1 MGTLLEQDKYRY
13 AVEKM
18 PRFQRLFRCCQ
29 ECRFK
34 PMQLVYRLLFRW
46 CRQRNFI
53 ELSHQT
59 VIGGGLYIGHPYCI
73 TINPQAIIGRNV
85 NIHRGV
91 VIGQE
96 NRGKRE
102 GAPTIGDDV
111 WIGINASILA
121 LSSIRI
127 MPPRDISI
135 IKVSDVVLQ
144 KAGHEMEAHN
154 SIRRYLH
161 RIGEEI
167 QSTAE
172 IAKLTS
178 WPAAVETLIA
188 KADIQIMCR
197 NGYNERHY
205 ESLIADSS
213 LFKLTW
219 KQEFPIE
226 INGVETYYGKL
237 LNGNLRRN

>member
-73 TINPQAIIGRNV
+73 TINPQAVIGRNV

-96 NRGKRE
+96 NRGKRK
-102 GAPTIGDDV
+102 GAPTLGDDNQCV
-111 WIGINASILA
+111 
-121 LSSIRI
+121 
-127 MPPRDISI
+127 
-135 IKVSDVVLQ
+135 
-144 KAGHEMEAHN
+144 N
-154 SIRRYLH
+154 SGRSEGR
-161 RIGEEI
+161 E
-167 QSTAE
+167 
-172 IAKLTS
+172 
-178 WPAAVETLIA
+178 
-188 KADIQIMCR
+188 
-197 NGYNERHY
+197 
-205 ESLIADSS
+205 
-213 LFKLTW
+213 
-219 KQEFPIE
+219 
-226 INGVETYYGKL
+226 
-237 LNGNLRRN
+237 RRNDCSWGLCESRRAKSLGSYWQSLHYQA

>member
-1 MGTLLEQDKYRY
+1 MTMGTLLEQDKYRY

-73 TINPQAIIGRNV
+73 TINPQAVIGRNV

-96 NRGKRE
+96 NRGKRK
-102 GAPTIGDDV
+102 GAPTLGDDI
-111 WIGINASILA
+111 WIGINASIVGGV
-121 LSSIRI
+121 
-127 MPPRDISI
+127 
-135 IKVSDVVLQ
+135 KV
-144 KAGHEMEAHN
+144 G
-154 SIRRYLH
+154 
-161 RIGEEI
+161 
-167 QSTAE
+167 T
-172 IAKLTS
+172 T
-178 WPAAVETLIA
+178 
-188 KADIQIMCR
+188 
-197 NGYNERHY
+197 
-205 ESLIADSS
+205 
-213 LFKLTW
+213 
-219 KQEFPIE
+219 
-226 INGVETYYGKL
+226 
-237 LNGNLRRN
+237 